1 MLCAF
6 GMDRGLFREKTDDE
20 IGRLGVEPLFRLV
33 AEQRTD
39 GGYVTTDHH
48 GVTFFAIQFA
58 PRFVV
63 HFQLL
68 YLSRIGFV
76 RH

>member
-20 IGRLGVEPLFRLV
+20 IGRLGVEPLCRLV

-39 GGYVTTDHH
+39 GSYVTADHD
-48 GVTFFAIQFA
+48 GVTLFAIQFV
-58 PRFVV
+58 PGLVV
-63 HFQLL
+63 DL
-68 YLSRIGFV
+68 
-76 RH
+76 